1 MNSTTQ
7 YDQKLVSRSKAMLIF
22 FSAFFLFFA
31 AMAIIP
37 WLFPTSNLG
46 YILLTLTPK
55 ASTLSFYNNN
65 NLTDFISSMTM
76 TTRILGFLGSILNL
90 FPMLVGALIML
101 RLTKNYIRK
110 EVFSLKN
117 AASYTQLG
125 IVFLLSALLLAPASD
140 ALISLAATLHYPS
153 GHHQHVISVSFT
165 TLNLSEIFLSI
176 IFIILGHVMKLG
188 HKISEEQE
196 LTV

>member
-1 MNSTTQ
+1 
-7 YDQKLVSRSKAMLIF
+7 
-22 FSAFFLFFA
+22 
-31 AMAIIP
+31 MAVIP

-65 NLTDFISSMTM
+65 NLTDFLSSMTI
-76 TTRILGFLGSILNL
+76 TTRILGFLGSTLSL
-90 FPMLVGALIML
+90 FPMLVGSLIML

-117 AASYTQLG
+117 AVSYTQLG

>member
-1 MNSTTQ
+1 MNTITQ
-7 YDQKLVSRSKAMLIF
+7 YDQKLVSCSKTMLVF
-22 FSAFFLFFA
+22 FRALFLLFA
-31 AMAIIP
+31 AMAIVP

-55 ASTLSFYNNN
+55 VSTLSFYNNN
-65 NLTDFISSMTM
+65 NLTDFLSSMTM
-76 TTRILGFLGSILNL
+76 TTRALGFIGSILTL
-90 FPMLVGALIML
+90 FPILAGSLIML
-101 RLTKNYIRK
+101 RLIKSYVRK

-117 AASYTQLG
+117 AASYTHLG
-125 IVFLLSALLLAPASD
+125 IVFLLSALLLEPISD
-140 ALISLAATLHYPS
+140 ALMSLSATLHYPA

-165 TLNLSEIFLSI
+165 TLNLSEIFLSV
-176 IFIILGHVMKLG
+176 IFIILGYVMKLG